1 MRLGRF
7 STVTVACAAGL
18 ISLLVYLRTLG
29 CDFVSYDD
37 PDYVLNNPLIRH
49 LDLRLVVSAFS
60 EPYNGWWMP
69 LTWISLAIDYHFWEL
84 NPLGYHLTNILLHSI
99 NTGLVVLIAARVWTR
114 IQGQDSG
121 SPLPGDDPAGQRQ
134 GEYLYPLT
142 LLLAALLWGIHPLRV
157 ESVAWVTERKDVLN
171 GLFSLSSILL
181 YLRYAQSR
189 AADGRGAA
197 GVYLLS
203 LLMFALSLMAK
214 SVSVVLPVMLLVID
228 WYPLDRLHRGRISP
242 VLAEKLPFFLLSVV
256 MAIVTIRFT
265 SQVGYLVPYSVFPF
279 SQRLAVSG
287 NALFEY
293 CRLTLWP
300 IGILPF
306 YLIPDPIPA
315 SFTLKTVVFA
325 AGTFFCF
332 RVRNKHPWLP
342 AMLLLFMLPL
352 VPVLAFFQNGDQAF
366 AARFTYLPSLAPA
379 IVAALLVAMLCTKNL
394 HAIRWNLLFGAGAL
408 VVVLLYVAVTV
419 RDIAVWQDSV
429 SLWTRVIDL
438 RPEVA
443 SYKERGKLY
452 AARGDYRAAVDDF
465 SAAIRMAS
473 GVWRRSVYNLYAY
486 RGEAYRT
493 MGRYPEAVQD
503 FTTAISLYP
512 HPLYYH
518 YRGLA
523 LQQLGQTTAANED
536 FAKAG
541 GAAGPLDWFE
551 RVER

>member
-1 MRLGRF
+1 MRLDKI
-7 STVTVACAAGL
+7 STGTIASAAGL
-18 ISLLVYLRTLG
+18 ICLLVYLRTLG

-49 LDLRLVVSAFS
+49 LDVRHVVSAFTDQYS
-60 EPYNGWWMP
+60 GWWMP

-84 NPLGYHLTNILLHSI
+84 NPLGYHFTNILLHAV
-99 NTGLVVLIAARVWTR
+99 NTGLVVLIAGRIWTQ

-121 SPLPGDDPAGQRQ
+121 GPLPCDDSAGQRQ

-142 LLLAALLWGIHPLRV
+142 MLLAGLLWGIHPLRV

-171 GLFSLSSILL
+171 GLFSLGSILL

-189 AADGRGAA
+189 KADGRGGA

-214 SVSVVLPVMLLVID
+214 SISVVLPLMLLVID
-228 WYPLDRLHRGRISP
+228 WYPLNRLRRGRIFP
-242 VLAEKLPFFLLSVV
+242 VLAEKLPFILLSVV
-256 MAIVTIRFT
+256 MAIVTIHFT

-293 CRLTLWP
+293 CRLMLYP
-300 IGILPF
+300 VGILPF
-306 YLIPDPIPA
+306 YLIPDPIPV
-315 SFTLKTVVFA
+315 SFTIKMVAFTIGA
-325 AGTFFCF
+325 FFCF
-332 RVRNKHPWLP
+332 HVRSNHPWLP
-342 AMLLLFMLPL
+342 ATLLLFVLPL

-379 IVAALLVAMLCTKNL
+379 IAVALVGAVLYSTTLKPV
-394 HAIRWNLLFGAGAL
+394 RWNLLCGAGAL
-408 VVVLLYVAVTV
+408 VVVLLYCAVTV

-438 RPEVA
+438 HPEVA

-452 AARGDYRAAVDDF
+452 AVRGDYRAAVDDF
-465 SAAIRMAS
+465 SSAIAMAS
-473 GVWRRSVYNLYAY
+473 GVWQRKIFNLYAF
-486 RGEAYRT
+486 RGEAYRS

-503 FTTAISLYP
+503 FTTAISFYP
-512 HPLYYH
+512 HPVYYH
-518 YRGLA
+518 YRGIA
-523 LQQLGQTTAANED
+523 LQQLGKATAANED

-541 GAAGPLDWFE
+541 GATGPLDWFE
-551 RVER
+551 RMER